1 VSLVAVVRAADQQKE
16 EHAMPQSPDLTKFLE
31 AGMNFTELRRSQA
44 RQIVSE
50 LVAQGQ
56 LARDQATSTV
66 DEMLDLSRRRRED
79 LRSFVQNE
87 IQRQVR
93 ALGIATREDLD
104 RLERKIGAKA
114 SAAKKATAKKTSPS
128 KTSPTK
134 TTAKKAAP
142 AARGLA

>member
-1 VSLVAVVRAADQQKE
+1 
-16 EHAMPQSPDLTKFLE
+16 MPQSPDLTKFIE

-44 RQIVSE
+44 RQIVAD

-79 LRSFVQNE
+79 LRSLVQNE

-93 ALGIATREDLD
+93 ALGIATRDDLD
-104 RLERKIGAKA
+104 RLERKISAKTTPA
-114 SAAKKATAKKTSPS
+114 KRTAAQSAVAKKATAKKVAPVSPD
-128 KTSPTK
+128 
-134 TTAKKAAP
+134 P
-142 AARGLA
+142 A

>member
-1 VSLVAVVRAADQQKE
+1 
-16 EHAMPQSPDLTKFLE
+16 MPQGPDLTKLIE
-31 AGMNFTELRRSQA
+31 TGMNFTEMRRSQA

-66 DEMLDLSRRRRED
+66 DEMLELSRRRRED
-79 LRSFVQNE
+79 LRSFVQSE

-104 RLERKIGAKA
+104 RLERKISAKPA
-114 SAAKKATAKKTSPS
+114 PARRTAPAKPAAANKPTAKKS
-128 KTSPTK
+128 
-134 TTAKKAAP
+134 TTKKAAP
-142 AARGLA
+142 VARGRA

>member
-1 VSLVAVVRAADQQKE
+1 
-16 EHAMPQSPDLTKFLE
+16 MPQSPDLTKFIE

-44 RQIVSE
+44 RQIVAD

-79 LRSFVQNE
+79 LRSLVQNE

-93 ALGIATREDLD
+93 ALGIATRDDLD
-104 RLERKIGAKA
+104 RLERKISAKTTPA
-114 SAAKKATAKKTSPS
+114 KRTAAQCAVAKKATAKKVAPGSPD
-128 KTSPTK
+128 
-134 TTAKKAAP
+134 P
-142 AARGLA
+142 A